1 MSRLR
6 RRTTAAVAVPVAL
19 SLALAGC
26 STTSESGAAGGSAS
40 PADGPTEV
48 DTILFDFPFTSLP
61 IYSVLSG
68 QLAEYAES
76 QGVTVEFTNDN
87 GDLSTQV
94 SNLTTYLNSDVDAVV
109 SFPIDPA
116 SVESLAGQY
125 IDAGKYWVTY
135 AGDMD
140 NQSSTLQFSFEES
153 GRMLAEDAAQW
164 AQEALGRAPRVL
176 VLEDQLTQI
185 GQERT
190 RGIVEGLA
198 EAAPDAEIVA
208 QQQAVTPQDALTVT
222 NSVLAANPDVDI
234 VLAAVGDAA
243 QGAYQALLSTGRAAD
258 DPETYVGGLDGNLSL
273 FQSMQAGDMVRGVVT
288 VKSEDIVAATIDIP
302 LALARGEEPETDVPV
317 YLVTPDSPDLQEY
330 ITAFGG

>member
-1 MSRLR
+1 MSTTGR
-6 RRTTAAVAVPVAL
+6 RATVAAVVPL
-19 SLALAGC
+19 TLTLTLAGC
-26 STTSESGAAGGSAS
+26 STTTETGTGAAPSSSDGGT
-40 PADGPTEV
+40 TEV

-68 QLAEYAES
+68 QLADYAAE

-87 GDLSTQV
+87 SDLSTQV

-109 SFPIDPA
+109 SFPMDPA
-116 SVESLAGQY
+116 SVESLAQQY
-125 IDAGKYWVTY
+125 MDAGKYWVTY

-164 AQEALGRAPRVL
+164 AAENLDGAPKVL

-273 FQSMQAGDMVRGVVT
+273 FQEMQKGNMVRGVVT
-288 VKSEDIVAATIDIP
+288 VKSEDIVKATIDIP
-302 LALARGEEPETDVPV
+302 LALGRGEEPETDVPV